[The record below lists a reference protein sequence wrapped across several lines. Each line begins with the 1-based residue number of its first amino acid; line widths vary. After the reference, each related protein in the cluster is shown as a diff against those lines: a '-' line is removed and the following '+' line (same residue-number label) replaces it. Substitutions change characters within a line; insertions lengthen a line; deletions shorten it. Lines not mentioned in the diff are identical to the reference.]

1 MLAAG
6 AWRYVDQLSW
16 LIDDDPV
23 PRTPRDRQGLAR
35 SHPGRYLPGYPHR
48 YLLWR
53 PVHCLLFPAGGAL
66 VPDRAAVMDN
76 LHRDANRDRGN
87 GKQLSMEESDGAV
100 IAGSLETPGAFGV
113 IFDRHG
119 STLLRF
125 LARRVDPAEAED
137 LLGEVFRIAFERRSA
152 FDRDRDSAR
161 PWLYGIAANVVA
173 KHYRSEA
180 RRSRAMARVSAR
192 RLLDEDPAERA
203 VAAADA
209 GARWARVM
217 DAIGTLPEAERQVL
231 LLFAW
236 EELSYEEI
244 ALALGV
250 PVGTVRSRLSRGRTR
265 LAALTQGRDTAT
277 DVPLTSSDARG
288 ER

>member
-1 MLAAG
+1 
-6 AWRYVDQLSW
+6 
-16 LIDDDPV
+16 
-23 PRTPRDRQGLAR
+23 
-35 SHPGRYLPGYPHR
+35 
-48 YLLWR
+48 
-53 PVHCLLFPAGGAL
+53 
-66 VPDRAAVMDN
+66 
-76 LHRDANRDRGN
+76 
-87 GKQLSMEESDGAV
+87 MEESDGAV
-100 IAGSLETPGAFGV
+100 IAGSLETPGVFGA

-152 FDRDRDSAR
+152 FERDRASAR

-173 KHYRSEA
+173 KHHRSEA
-180 RRSRAMARVSAR
+180 RRFRAMARVPAGR
-192 RLLDEDPAERA
+192 PLDEDPAERA

-209 GARWARVM
+209 GGRWTRVM
-217 DAIGTLPEAERQVL
+217 DAIGALPEAERQVL

-250 PVGTVRSRLSRGRTR
+250 PIGTVRSRLSRGRAR
-265 LAALTQGRDTAT
+265 PAALTRAGDTVT
-277 DVPLTSSDARG
+277 DVPLTSCDAGG

>member
-1 MLAAG
+1 
-6 AWRYVDQLSW
+6 
-16 LIDDDPV
+16 
-23 PRTPRDRQGLAR
+23 
-35 SHPGRYLPGYPHR
+35 
-48 YLLWR
+48 
-53 PVHCLLFPAGGAL
+53 
-66 VPDRAAVMDN
+66 
-76 LHRDANRDRGN
+76 
-87 GKQLSMEESDGAV
+87 MEESDGAV
-100 IAGSLETPGAFGV
+100 IADSLETPGAFGA

-152 FDRDRDSAR
+152 FERDRDSAR

-173 KHYRSEA
+173 KHHRSEA
-180 RRSRAMARVSAR
+180 RRFRAMARVPAER
-192 RLLDEDPAERA
+192 PLDDDPAERA

-209 GARWARVM
+209 DARWARVM

-236 EELSYEEI
+236 EELSYDQI

-250 PVGTVRSRLSRGRTR
+250 PVGTVRSRLSRGRAR
-265 LAALTQGRDTAT
+265 LAALTQGRDTMT
-277 DVPLTSSDARG
+277 DVLLTPRACDAGG
-288 ER
+288 ES

>member
-1 MLAAG
+1 
-6 AWRYVDQLSW
+6 
-16 LIDDDPV
+16 
-23 PRTPRDRQGLAR
+23 
-35 SHPGRYLPGYPHR
+35 
-48 YLLWR
+48 
-53 PVHCLLFPAGGAL
+53 
-66 VPDRAAVMDN
+66 
-76 LHRDANRDRGN
+76 
-87 GKQLSMEESDGAV
+87 MEESDGAV
-100 IAGSLETPGAFGV
+100 IASSLETPGVFGA

-152 FDRDRDSAR
+152 FERDRASAR

-173 KHYRSEA
+173 KHHRSGA
-180 RRSRAMARVSAR
+180 RRFRAMARVPAGR
-192 RLLDEDPAERA
+192 PLDEDPADRA

-209 GARWARVM
+209 GARWTRVM
-217 DAIGTLPEAERQVL
+217 DAIGALPEAERQVL

-250 PVGTVRSRLSRGRTR
+250 PMGTVRSRLSRGRAR
-265 LAALTQGRDTAT
+265 LATLTRAGDTVT
-277 DVPLTSSDARG
+277 DVPLTSCDAGG

>member
-1 MLAAG
+1 
-6 AWRYVDQLSW
+6 
-16 LIDDDPV
+16 
-23 PRTPRDRQGLAR
+23 
-35 SHPGRYLPGYPHR
+35 
-48 YLLWR
+48 
-53 PVHCLLFPAGGAL
+53 
-66 VPDRAAVMDN
+66 
-76 LHRDANRDRGN
+76 
-87 GKQLSMEESDGAV
+87 MEESDGAV
-100 IAGSLETPGAFGV
+100 IAGSLETPGVFGA

-152 FDRDRDSAR
+152 FERDRASAR

-173 KHYRSEA
+173 KHHRSEA
-180 RRSRAMARVSAR
+180 RRFRAMARVPAGR
-192 RLLDEDPAERA
+192 PLDEDPADRA

-209 GARWARVM
+209 GARWTRVM
-217 DAIGTLPEAERQVL
+217 DAIGALPEAERQVL

-250 PVGTVRSRLSRGRTR
+250 PMGTVRSRLSRGRAR
-265 LAALTQGRDTAT
+265 LATLTRAGDTVT
-277 DVPLTSSDARG
+277 DVPLTSCDAGG